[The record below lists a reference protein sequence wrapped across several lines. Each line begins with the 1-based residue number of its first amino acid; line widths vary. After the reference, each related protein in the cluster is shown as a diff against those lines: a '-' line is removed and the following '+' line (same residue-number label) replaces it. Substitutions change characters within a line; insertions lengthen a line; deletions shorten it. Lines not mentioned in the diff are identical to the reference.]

1 MLEKT
6 FYKTFLSH
14 TFNIPVRVN
23 YWDGTTDVYGT
34 GTPDITITIHEA
46 IPVKEIS
53 RNASIAL
60 GEAIMDGTIEIDG
73 SIEDLLTAA

>member
-34 GTPDITITIHEA
+34 GTTDITITIH
-46 IPVKEIS
+46 
-53 RNASIAL
+53 
-60 GEAIMDGTIEIDG
+60 
-73 SIEDLLTAA
+73 